1 MLITSEIIAKKY
13 AIALLNVTK
22 EDISETMLRQLEL
35 FAIFLKKQ
43 KSVLAYLALPTL
55 SSTAKQNLVEKITK
69 HFGLEA
75 LLTRLIFLLMSKRR
89 IYLLGLA
96 IKHII
101 KQYQKR
107 HAISVF
113 FVSTSHPL
121 QEQEK
126 QRIIDSIA
134 QITPHRKI
142 QATFSVVPSLIS
154 GIKIQSDTLLWEQS
168 INRLLQRIQQTT
180 FQRAGL

>member
-13 AIALLNVTK
+13 AIALLNTTK
-22 EDISETMLRQLEL
+22 EELTEPILVQLDR
-35 FAIFLKKQ
+35 FATFLKNQ
-43 KSVLAYLALPTL
+43 KTVVAHLALPTL
-55 SSTAKQNLVEKITK
+55 KSITQQTLVKIITT

-75 LLTRLIFLLMSKRR
+75 LLTRLIFLLMEKKR
-89 IYLLGLA
+89 IYLLGLV

-107 HAISVF
+107 HNISVF
-113 FVSTSHPL
+113 LITASHPL

-126 QRIIDSIA
+126 ESIIDSIT
-134 QITPHRKI
+134 QIMPHGKI
-142 QATFSVVPSLIS
+142 QATFSIAPELIS
-154 GIKIQSDTLLWEQS
+154 GIRIQSDTLLWERS
-168 INRLLQRIQQTT
+168 INKLLQRIQQTT